1 MAAATTRSII
11 WRGSGIRESRGG
23 ARPGRVSTSLRLRDK
38 ERFREAIQHARWE
51 LDLLWR
57 VHATFLVP
65 LIFLLGFCLQASVS
79 SQTIP
84 EARSIVL
91 WLLGLG
97 ILMCIPWWVI
107 GRRGQSYYD
116 FRIAQA
122 RSVEPVDW
130 NLIDGD
136 GQAFTEDKTVKLPP
150 DEQKYQTDRLSR
162 VWPVSLLRSRHA
174 SIVLVVFVAF
184 MYLVSFLLVRQLPA
198 KPVGTVTYPFPVPSA
213 APYPF
218 PVASPS
224 TFPWPNPSP
233 ADGKG

>member
-122 RSVEPVDW
+122 RSVEPDYW
-130 NLIDGD
+130 NLLDGD
-136 GQAFTEDKTVKLPP
+136 GEAFRKNHEIKLFNGSDEKKYRTEPIGRVLPFL
-150 DEQKYQTDRLSR
+150 K
-162 VWPVSLLRSRHA
+162 SRHA
-174 SIVLVVFVAF
+174 SDVLVLFVVA
-184 MYLVSFLLVRQLPA
+184 MYLACFVLVLRLPS
-198 KPVGTVTYPFPVPSA
+198 KLPRTVTYPLPVPSA

-233 ADGKG
+233 TDGKG

>member
-1 MAAATTRSII
+1 M
-11 WRGSGIRESRGG
+11 
-23 ARPGRVSTSLRLRDK
+23 STSLHPHDK

-65 LIFLLGFCLQASVS
+65 LIFLLGFCLQASAS
-79 SQTIP
+79 SQTRP
-84 EARSIVL
+84 EARAIIL

-97 ILMCIPWWVI
+97 FFMCLPWLVI
-107 GRRGQSYYD
+107 GLRGQSYYN

-122 RSVEPVDW
+122 RSAEPVDW

-184 MYLVSFLLVRQLPA
+184 MYSVSFLLVSQLPA

-224 TFPWPNPSP
+224 TFPWPTPT
-233 ADGKG
+233 DGRG